1 MPILEC
7 SIAPPDED
15 EESSRNDYPAIKYLV
30 LAILFF
36 IVSRF
41 TFLRDGKKSR
51 KGAGIPADIDN
62 SGGNYGKGTRNQ
74 PRI

>member
-1 MPILEC
+1 MPVLEC
-7 SIAPPDED
+7 SIAPPAED

-41 TFLRDGKKSR
+41 TSLRDGKKSR

-62 SGGNYGKGTRNQ
+62 SGGNYGKGTRDQ
-74 PRI
+74 PRV

>member
-36 IVSRF
+36 IVSKF
-41 TFLRDGKKSR
+41 STLRAGEKSR
-51 KGAGIPADIDN
+51 KRTGIPADIDN

-74 PRI
+74 PRV